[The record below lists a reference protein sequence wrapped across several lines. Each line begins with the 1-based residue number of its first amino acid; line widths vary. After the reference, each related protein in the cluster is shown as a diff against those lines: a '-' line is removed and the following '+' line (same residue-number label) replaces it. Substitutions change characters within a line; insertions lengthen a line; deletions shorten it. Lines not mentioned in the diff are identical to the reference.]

1 MAQAK
6 RSYARYKEE
15 INPDTSQQFVYNLMQ
30 LTPGETLL
38 QLAIV
43 TNGFYEVSIN
53 NAGWIQRDVRSRP
66 FSFYGRIKINGRS
79 GGAKVV
85 EEVIGK
91 DDYYLKYVMKEFN
104 IDYIYY
110 TGTRRMFQ
118 LWGEYNNCVKAMN
131 YMFKRILDI
140 EKKQDEAYRL
150 EPNMELSAWDLEMQ
164 EIEDAKKRKKQK
176 QQSAQVEPAQVEPNF
191 SPTSP
196 SYNPISP
203 VYNPALPNF
212 SPTSPSYNPT
222 SPSYSPTSPSYNPI
236 SPSYNPTSPSYSPVS
251 PSYNPI
257 SPSTYF
263 DKN

>member
-79 GGAKVV
+79 GGVEVV

-150 EPNMELSAWDLEMQ
+150 EPNLELSAWDLEMQ
-164 EIEDAKKRKKQK
+164 EIEDAKKRKKQ
-176 QQSAQVEPAQVEPNF
+176 QPSQVLPAPAEPNF

-203 VYNPALPNF
+203 AYNPALPNF
-212 SPTSPSYNPT
+212 SPTSPSYNP
-222 SPSYSPTSPSYNPI
+222 
-236 SPSYNPTSPSYSPVS
+236 
-251 PSYNPI
+251 I

>member
-79 GGAKVV
+79 GGVEVV

-164 EIEDAKKRKKQK
+164 EIEDAKKRKKQ
-176 QQSAQVEPAQVEPNF
+176 QPSQVEPNF

-203 VYNPALPNF
+203 AYNPALPNF
-212 SPTSPSYNPT
+212 
-222 SPSYSPTSPSYNPI
+222 SPTSPSYNPI